1 MTMHSIV
8 QKRNFA
14 DILMVIFVGAFAVF
28 CLIPMILAI
37 CVSFSAEESITRYGY
52 HFIPTAW
59 DLSAYRMIFNG
70 QSSVMRGFLMSTLV
84 TGIGTLLA
92 VVITAMCAYGLANK
106 SVRYRGRVSFFFF
119 VTMTFNAGLVPWY
132 MMCLNLGLRNNFLAL
147 IIPNLIFSPFNMFLV
162 RNYMDGLPDSLRE
175 SATLDGA
182 NDVTICFRIYLPL
195 SVPAL
200 ATVTLFYGLAY
211 WNDWFNA
218 IMLVDRTDLYP
229 LQYLLLQ
236 LRSQI
241 QMIRDMQSIM
251 GGMGSGA
258 KAPSESL
265 KMATSIVTIGP
276 IVLLYPLLQ
285 RYFVKGLVV
294 GAVKE

>member
-1 MTMHSIV
+1 MHSIV
-8 QKRNFA
+8 QKRNAA
-14 DILMVIFVGAFAVF
+14 DILMALFTGAFALF
-28 CLIPMILAI
+28 CLIPMVLAI
-37 CVSFSAEESITRYGY
+37 CVSLSAEESISRYGY
-52 HFIPTAW
+52 HFIPSKW
-59 DLSAYRMIFNG
+59 DGSAYLMIFNG
-70 QSSVMRGFLMSTLV
+70 KSSVMQGFLMSVLV
-84 TGIGTLLA
+84 TAVGTSLA
-92 VVITAMCAYGLANK
+92 VVVTTMCAYGLANK
-106 SVRYRGRVSFFFF
+106 NVRYRGKVAFYFF

-147 IIPNLIFSPFNMFLV
+147 IIPNLLFSPFNMFLV

-182 NDVTICFRIYLPL
+182 NDIVICFRIFLPL
-195 SVPAL
+195 SIPAL

-218 IMLVDRTDLYP
+218 IMLVEDSRLYP

-251 GGMGSGA
+251 GGMGSST

-285 RYFVKGLVV
+285 RYFVKGLIV

>member
-1 MTMHSIV
+1 MNGMVS
-8 QKRNFA
+8 KRNWA
-14 DILMVIFVGAFAVF
+14 DYAMLLFVGLFAVF

-37 CVSFSAEESITRYGY
+37 CVSFSVEESISRYGY
-52 HFIPTAW
+52 RFIPTEWSAQ
-59 DLSAYRMIFNG
+59 AYRMIFNDN
-70 QSSVMRGFLMSTLV
+70 SSVLNGLGMSMLV
-84 TGIGTLLA
+84 TVVGTACA
-92 VVITAMCAYGLANK
+92 VVITAMAAYALANK
-106 SVRYRGRVSFFFF
+106 NLKYRGAMSFYFFI
-119 VTMTFNAGLVPWY
+119 TMTFSAGIVPWY
-132 MMCLNLGLRNNFLAL
+132 LVCLRLGLRDNFLAL
-147 IIPNLIFSPFNMFLV
+147 IVPSLLFSPFNMFLV
-162 RNYMDGLPDSLRE
+162 RNFMDGLPDSLRE

-195 SVPAL
+195 AVPAL

-218 IMLVDRTDLYP
+218 IMLVDNSKLYP

-241 QMIRDMQSIM
+241 QMIRDMQAMM
-251 GGMGSGA
+251 GGMVSA
-258 KAPSESL
+258 SKAPSESL
-265 KMATSIVTIGP
+265 KMATSIITIGP

>member
-1 MTMHSIV
+1 MNGMV
-8 QKRNFA
+8 YKRNWA
-14 DILMVIFVGAFAVF
+14 DYLMYIATGLFSIF
-28 CLIPMILAI
+28 CLIPMVLAI
-37 CVSFSAEESITRYGY
+37 CVSFSTEESISRYGY
-52 HFIPTAW
+52 RFIPSEW
-59 DLSAYRMIFNG
+59 SANAYQMIFNSN
-70 QSSVMRGFLMSTLV
+70 SSVMSGFVMSMLV
-84 TGIGTLLA
+84 TVIGTACA
-92 VVITAMCAYGLANK
+92 VAITAMAAYALANK
-106 SVRYRGRVSFFFF
+106 NVKFRNQMSFYFF
-119 VTMTFNAGLVPWY
+119 VTMTFNAGIVPWY
-132 MMCLNLGLRNNFLAL
+132 LVCLNLGLRNNFLAL
-147 IIPNLIFSPFNMFLV
+147 IIPNLLFSPFNLVLV
-162 RNYMDGLPDSLRE
+162 RNFMDGLPDSLRE

-182 NDVTICFRIYLPL
+182 NDVVICFRIYLPL
-195 SVPAL
+195 AVPAL

-218 IMLVDRTDLYP
+218 IMLVDDAKLYP

-241 QMIRDMQSIM
+241 QMIRDMQAMM
-251 GGMGSGA
+251 GGMASSA

-265 KMATSIVTIGP
+265 KMATSIITIGP

>member
-1 MTMHSIV
+1 MFGTS
-8 QKRNFA
+8 
-14 DILMVIFVGAFAVF
+14 
-28 CLIPMILAI
+28 LIPRSYMITILI
-37 CVSFSAEESITRYGY
+37 TISAT
-52 HFIPTAW
+52 
-59 DLSAYRMIFNG
+59 L
-70 QSSVMRGFLMSTLV
+70 VSTLV
-84 TGIGTLLA
+84 TSML
-92 VVITAMCAYGLANK
+92 AYGLC
-106 SVRYRGRVSFFFF
+106 RGDLIGQKFFMIYLLITMFF
-119 VTMTFNAGLVPWY
+119 SGGLIPTY
-132 MMCLNLGLRNNFLAL
+132 YNITKTLNWSNNLLAL

>member
-1 MTMHSIV
+1 MNGMV
-8 QKRNFA
+8 YKRNWA
-14 DILMVIFVGAFAVF
+14 DYLMYIATGLFSIF
-28 CLIPMILAI
+28 CLIPMVLAI
-37 CVSFSAEESITRYGY
+37 CVSFSTEESISRYGY
-52 HFIPTAW
+52 RFIPSEW
-59 DLSAYRMIFNG
+59 SANAYQMIFNSN
-70 QSSVMRGFLMSTLV
+70 SSVMSGFVMSMLV
-84 TGIGTLLA
+84 TVIGTACA
-92 VVITAMCAYGLANK
+92 VAITAMAAYALANK
-106 SVRYRGRVSFFFF
+106 NVKFRNQMSFYFF
-119 VTMTFNAGLVPWY
+119 VTMTFNAGIVPWY
-132 MMCLNLGLRNNFLAL
+132 LVCLNLGLRNNFLAL
-147 IIPNLIFSPFNMFLV
+147 IIPNLLFSPFNMFLV
-162 RNYMDGLPDSLRE
+162 RNFMDGLPDSLRE

-182 NDVTICFRIYLPL
+182 NDVVICFRIYLPL
-195 SVPAL
+195 AVPAL

-218 IMLVDRTDLYP
+218 IMLVDDAKLYP

-241 QMIRDMQSIM
+241 QMIRDMQAMM
-251 GGMGSGA
+251 GGMASSA

-265 KMATSIVTIGP
+265 KMATSIITIGP

>member
-1 MTMHSIV
+1 MNGMV
-8 QKRNFA
+8 YKRNWA
-14 DILMVIFVGAFAVF
+14 DYLMYIATGLFGIFCF
-28 CLIPMILAI
+28 IPMVLAI
-37 CVSFSAEESITRYGY
+37 CVSFSTEESISRYGY
-52 HFIPTAW
+52 RFIPSEW
-59 DLSAYRMIFNG
+59 SANAYQMIFNSN
-70 QSSVMRGFLMSTLV
+70 SSVMSGFVMSMLV
-84 TGIGTLLA
+84 TVIGTACA
-92 VVITAMCAYGLANK
+92 VAITAMAAYALANK
-106 SVRYRGRVSFFFF
+106 NVKFRNQMSFYFF
-119 VTMTFNAGLVPWY
+119 VTMTFNAGIVPWY
-132 MMCLNLGLRNNFLAL
+132 LVCLNLGLRNNFLAL
-147 IIPNLIFSPFNMFLV
+147 IIPNLLFSPFNMFLV
-162 RNYMDGLPDSLRE
+162 RNFMDGLPDSLRE

-182 NDVTICFRIYLPL
+182 NDVVICFRIYLPL
-195 SVPAL
+195 AVPAL

-218 IMLVDRTDLYP
+218 IMLVDDAKLYP

-241 QMIRDMQSIM
+241 QMIRDMQAMM
-251 GGMGSGA
+251 GGMASST

-265 KMATSIVTIGP
+265 KMATSIITIGP